1 MNELW
6 YGDCL
11 TVLGQHINAYS
22 IDLAYLDPPF
32 NSNREYNAIYK
43 DETGRPLPDQIE
55 AFNDT
60 WTLDEERERAIRNM
74 PILLREAGISD
85 EVAEFWR
92 FWVNSLRGTN
102 PRMLAYLSY
111 MVERLVR
118 LKTVMKLTGSVYVH
132 CDPTANHYL
141 KIMMDGIFG
150 HSNFRDEI
158 VWQRAAGRG
167 KGSQHPPRTFGRD
180 CDYILHYSITD
191 RYTHNGIYVPLSKEE
206 MHAKFPNIDEQ
217 GRRYNTDVPI
227 FCGPSMGNR
236 PNLCYTYNGITNPH
250 PSGWRVKRERLTQM
264 DANGEI
270 IWREGKQPLRKSFA
284 SNYRGRK
291 IGSLWTDIPN
301 ETGTR
306 RLGYDTQKPVP
317 LVERIISA
325 SSPPGGTVL
334 DPFAGCGTTM
344 EAAHNLGRKWIGID
358 IAIHAIKR
366 VTKIRLVD
374 RLKLKEGKDFIV
386 RGVPQNWEG
395 AKDLWEYDSYHFQK
409 WAVEQVDGFVTSKKS
424 ADGGIDG
431 RIYFPV
437 WGEKDLQSMVIEVK
451 GGKHVGIGVLR
462 ELRGVLEDDH
472 ALMAGL
478 IVLNPPSERQS
489 VSFRR
494 FMADAGVFEV
504 LGVEYQRMQILT
516 VSDILEGTRFNTPSR
531 AARGSSQYDLF

>member
-11 TVLGQHINAYS
+11 TVLGKHVNAYS
-22 IDLAYLDPPF
+22 VDLAYLDPPF

-60 WTLDEERERAIRNM
+60 WSLDEERERAIRNM

-85 EVAEFWR
+85 EVADFWR

-132 CDPTANHYL
+132 CDPTASHYL

-150 HSNFRDEI
+150 HDNYR
-158 VWQRAAGRG
+158 
-167 KGSQHPPRTFGRD
+167 
-180 CDYILHYSITD
+180 
-191 RYTHNGIYVPLSKEE
+191 N
-206 MHAKFPNIDEQ
+206 
-217 GRRYNTDVPI
+217 
-227 FCGPSMGNR
+227 
-236 PNLCYTYNGITNPH
+236 
-250 PSGWRVKRERLTQM
+250 
-264 DANGEI
+264 EI
-270 IWREGKQPLRKSFA
+270 IWKRTSAHSGAKRLGPIHDVLFFYTMSDRYVWNPTYQPYDEDYIEQ
-284 SNYRGRK
+284 NYRHEDSRGIYQPIDLTAPEITIEESSGKPWRGVDPTDTGRHWAVPIVGLERAAPNVDMSELTTQEKLDLLDEAGYIHWPHREDGKPRYKRYLADAEGVK
-291 IGSLWTDIPN
+291 IQDIVTDIQPAQGK
-301 ETGTR
+301 E
-306 RLGYDTQKPVP
+306 RLGYTTQKPIA
-317 LVERIISA
+317 LLERIISA
-325 SSPPGGTVL
+325 SCPPGGTVL

-366 VTKIRLVD
+366 VTKLRLVD
-374 RLKLKEGKDFIV
+374 KLKLKEGQDFVV

-409 WAVEQVDGFVTSKKS
+409 WAVEQVDGFVTSRKS

-437 WGEKDLQSMVIEVK
+437 FGEQDLQCMILEVK

-478 IVLNPPSERQS
+478 IVGCSDLH
-489 VSFRR
+489 RR
-494 FMADAGVFEV
+494 S
-504 LGVEYQRMQILT
+504 LRILRHT
-516 VSDILEGTRFNTPSR
+516 DVKCTLP
-531 AARGSSQYDLF
+531 